1 MGRGCTCSSLCAT
14 AGCVSLPAAH
24 ARQDLSAETK
34 ALLQEGKKENKKT
47 IGSARRGGG
56 RERACPSPTLSRLE
70 ESDGEPSDQGQTL
83 EGLAEGDEE
92 GGEEGEEGGEV
103 GEEGGA
109 DDGAEADG
117 DDSDSDDSD
126 SDDDDAGGGGE
137 GKEGEEGVC
146 TLAGLGLDSSD
157 EEGADGNEKTVCR
170 LCENQV
176 LLRELTHH
184 LVLCTAAH
192 SCREELRKCDTSLK
206 MLSSR
211 VRKKHARMR
220 AAFRRAEA
228 SLDPLE
234 LVSTYADGAAG
245 VLTRDPM
252 MTAYKLMELQNSS
265 RKAAP
270 HDNPT
275 YAELFTQARAHAER
289 AAYFSSESMA
299 APCPCPCPCPC
310 PLP

>member
-1 MGRGCTCSSLCAT
+1 M
-14 AGCVSLPAAH
+14 
-24 ARQDLSAETK
+24 
-34 ALLQEGKKENKKT
+34 
-47 IGSARRGGG
+47 
-56 RERACPSPTLSRLE
+56 
-70 ESDGEPSDQGQTL
+70 
-83 EGLAEGDEE
+83 AEGDEE
-92 GGEEGEEGGEV
+92 GGEEGEEG
-103 GEEGGA
+103 EE

-117 DDSDSDDSD
+117 DDSDDDSD
-126 SDDDDAGGGGE
+126 SDDDDGGGGGNGIE
-137 GKEGEEGVC
+137 GGADVS
-146 TLAGLGLDSSD
+146 TPMAGLGIDSSD
-157 EEGADGNEKTVCR
+157 EDEGADGNEKTMCR

-176 LLRELTHH
+176 LLRDLTHH

-211 VRKKHARMR
+211 VRKKQARMR

-265 RKAAP
+265 RKATP
-270 HDNPT
+270 KNNPT
-275 YAELFTQARAHAER
+275 YAELFTQARQAER
-289 AAYFSSESMA
+289 ATY
-299 APCPCPCPCPC
+299 PGCLCPSLWPH
-310 PLP
+310 LPGAHLP